1 MNARYEC
8 PGLQDRCKV
17 IAHYLW
23 LDGNQ
28 NMRYKTKVQKTI
40 IFDKWNADGSS
51 TFQAGIESSEIVIK
65 PVKCVKINPKYFNA
79 TNVFNESNQVYIVLC
94 DTYDINDKPLKSNR
108 RSDALQI
115 FKKCKDQEIMF
126 GLEQEYYI
134 VNSKTNQPESFVYEQ
149 IQNGTM
155 NSQNYHYCFAGLHE
169 NIGRII
175 SEEHMYACIDAGLTI
190 SGTNAEVG
198 PHQWEFQIGP
208 VIGIDAADQLV
219 LANFLLIKIAEKYG
233 MRIIYDPKPFGEKI
247 SGSGCHTNV
256 STKAMRED
264 GGYNVILTAME
275 KLKETCPRAI
285 EIYGEGNKERLTGR
299 CETASWDNFSFSV
312 GGRDV
317 SVRIGYETHK
327 NQKGYFE
334 DRRPGANLD
343 PYNVTS
349 YIADA
354 ICN

>member
-1 MNARYEC
+1 MNYLAKHMNS
-8 PGLQDRCKV
+8 KV

-28 NMRYKTKVQKTI
+28 NMRYKTKVQLGTDFGI
-40 IFDKWNADGSS
+40 WNADGSS

-65 PVKCVKINPKYFNA
+65 PVKSVKINPKYFNA
-79 TNVFNESNQVYIVLC
+79 TQNYDNRDVYIVLC
-94 DTYDINDKPLKSNR
+94 DVYDIHDQPLESNKR
-108 RSDALQI
+108 YNALEI
-115 FKKCKDQEIMF
+115 FNKHANEEIMF

-134 VNSKTNQPESFVYEQ
+134 VDPKSKEPSSFVYDQ
-149 IQNGTM
+149 IQSGM
-155 NSQNYHYCFAGLHE
+155 MESQNYHYCYLGIHE

-190 SGTNAEVG
+190 SGINAEVG

-208 VIGIDAADQLV
+208 VIGIDAADQLII
-219 LANFLLIKIAEKYG
+219 ANFLLMKIAEKYEKH
-233 MRIIYDPKPFGEKI
+233 IIYTPKPFGEKI

-264 GGYNVILTAME
+264 GGYEVILQAME
-275 KLKETCPRAI
+275 KLKNNCEKAVEC
-285 EIYGEGNKERLTGR
+285 YGNQNKERLSGR
-299 CETASWDNFSFSV
+299 CETASWDNFSYSV

-317 SVRIGYETHK
+317 SVRIGYETAK
-327 NQKGYFE
+327 NGKGYFE

-343 PYNVTS
+343 PYIVTS
-349 YIADA
+349 YIADT